1 MDHSITPLT
10 LAHKCDILTYYKNN
24 DSKTFSGIFLCMN
37 TELEQKIFTRIT
49 QADHVLLVPH
59 KNPDGDSLG
68 SLTCCANLLEQH
80 KIPYHIYCGTTYAQ
94 QLAFLPHVT
103 KLSTNPALW
112 TSMTYDHIVVFD
124 AGDLRYAGIDHHV
137 AALSYKPTLI
147 NIDHHATNTYFGDYN
162 LVDTES
168 SSTCEVLYRCLKN
181 NNANITPEMA
191 TSLLTGIITDTD
203 NFSNDATRP
212 QTLYAASELM
222 DLGGD
227 TAIIK
232 KWVYEKA
239 PIHALHIW
247 GKVMQRLTK
256 HPILNMFYTHITH
269 QEIDEHG
276 IKEAHIAS
284 MVNFLNSIQDGH
296 AGLLV
301 REMKD
306 GTIKGSFRTTRDDVD
321 VAHMAKQFGGGGHK
335 KAAGFVLD
343 GPIEHAVDHIFE
355 TLHTLFP
362 TGTITEQS
370 VA

>member
-1 MDHSITPLT
+1 MGYTQ
-10 LAHKCDILTYYKNN
+10 ILQKQHIGLVYCPTY
-24 DSKTFSGIFLCMN
+24 TVFAIFMH
-37 TELEQKIFTRIT
+37 TELEKTIFTRMT
-49 QADHVLLVPH
+49 HASHVLLVPH

-68 SLTCCANLLEQH
+68 SLTCCANLLEQYN
-80 KIPYHIYCGTTYAQ
+80 IPYHIYCATTYAQ

-112 TSMTYDHIVVFD
+112 KSITYDHIIVFD
-124 AGDLRYAGIDHHV
+124 AGDLGYAGIDKHIQ
-137 AALSYKPTLI
+137 ALSYKPTVI

-168 SSTCEVLYRCLKN
+168 SSTCEVFYRCLKN
-181 NNANITPEMA
+181 NTATITPEMA

-222 DLGGD
+222 NLGGD
-227 TAIIK
+227 TQIIK

-239 PIHALHIW
+239 PLHALHIW
-247 GKVMQRLTK
+247 GKVMQRLKK
-256 HPILNMFYTHITH
+256 HHLLNMCYTHITH

-276 IKEAHIAS
+276 IKEAHIS
-284 MVNFLNSIQDGH
+284 GMVNFLNSIQDGH

-306 GTIKGSFRTTRDDVD
+306 GTIKGSFRTTRDDVN

-335 KAAGFVLD
+335 KAAGFVLP
-343 GPIEHAVDHIFE
+343 GPIDTAVAHIFE
-355 TLHTLFP
+355 TLETLFP
-362 TGTITEQS
+362 DGSVTEQS